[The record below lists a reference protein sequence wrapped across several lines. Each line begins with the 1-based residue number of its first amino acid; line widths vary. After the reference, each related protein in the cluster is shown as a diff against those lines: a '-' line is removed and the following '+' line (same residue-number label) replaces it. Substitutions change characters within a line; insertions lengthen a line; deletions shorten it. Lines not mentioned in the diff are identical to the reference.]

1 MEVHPPHKP
10 IHSVKEFMVHL
21 LAITIGLLIALG
33 LEGTVEWVH
42 HRHLA
47 QEAREDIN
55 QEIRDNQQ
63 QIDVYL
69 KDRSAEEKSLRHN
82 LAIVNDALHG
92 RSIKAF
98 EEFKWA
104 DLEVQEASWDAAS
117 SSGVIVYLDHNEVK
131 EYEKIYNGQRL
142 VFSLLEER
150 RIDDRMALYLFFLRK
165 ARGEK
170 LSKAELESGKR
181 IIEKMLT
188 YDEDG
193 SAHYLGLRYTKLL
206 AQAQ

>member
-10 IHSVKEFMVHL
+10 ILSVKEFLVHL

-33 LEGTVEWVH
+33 LEASVEWVH
-42 HRHLA
+42 HRHQA
-47 QEAREDIN
+47 QEAREDIH
-55 QEIRDNQQ
+55 QEIRDNRQ

-69 KDRSAEEKSLRHN
+69 NDRSAEEKSLRHN

-142 VFSLLEER
+142 VFSFLEEH
-150 RIDDRMALYLFFLRK
+150 RIDERMALYLYFQRV
-165 ARGEK
+165 ARGDK
-170 LSKAELESGKR
+170 FSKAELESGKR
-181 IIEKMLT
+181 IIEKMLI

-193 SAHYLGLRYTKLL
+193 SAHYLGLRYDKAL
-206 AQAQ
+206 AQVK